1 MRATY
6 RDTPPRGHSAAILLS
21 CALAAGLGAALMY
34 FLDPDLGRARRSA
47 LKPAARG
54 PRIPAEDAV
63 DDAMLVERVRM
74 ALGRTIA
81 NPDAIDVKAFE
92 GRVVLKGPV
101 TPEELGEIVACTERV
116 RGVREVDNRLSPN
129 TGIGID
135 AAA

>member
-34 FLDPDLGRARRSA
+34 FLDPDLGRSRRAA
-47 LKPAARG
+47 LRPTG
-54 PRIPAEDAV
+54 PGTTPIGDDSV

-81 NPDAIDVKAFE
+81 NPNAIDVRAHE

-101 TPEELGEIVACTERV
+101 TPEELAEIVACTERV

-129 TGIGID
+129 TGMS
-135 AAA
+135 ASA